1 MTDEERIARLE
12 AERLEAEIKDLQE
25 QLDMAYDDLDRRIEE
40 AASKSSYKLTLA
52 GIIISAII
60 GIIQIVVAIL
70 K

>member
-1 MTDEERIARLE
+1 MTDEERIA
-12 AERLEAEIKDLQE
+12 RLEAEIKDLQE